1 MAWVPLTRTVTVPRT
16 LETLLSVMVLAGALG
31 CRTSVAAQSS
41 SLPVTAG
48 VAPDWSAVE
57 RALGRKGTMNPGD
70 VLKFGF
76 PRGDLHVMV
85 RGVAIKPT
93 LALGSWVAFKS
104 IGTVTM
110 AMGDLVLTED
120 EVEPVMRALQRSGI
134 EQTALHNHVLGET
147 PRVMYMHISATGD
160 ATKIASS
167 IRTALELTKTPLI
180 APVVATAAIALDLD
194 TVAIA
199 SALGAMGK
207 GNGGVYQVAIA
218 RRETVRE
225 NGMDIPAS
233 MGLAT
238 AINFQSTGG
247 GKAAITGDFVLL
259 GSEVNPVM
267 RALRSSGIDVT
278 AVHSHMIGEEPRLY
292 FMHFWADADA
302 VTLAKGLRTA
312 LNETTSVRK

>member
-1 MAWVPLTRTVTVPRT
+1 MPRT
-16 LETLLSVMVLAGALG
+16 FERLFAVMALAGAVG
-31 CRTSVAAQSS
+31 CRTSLAAQSS
-41 SLPVTAG
+41 TSPVRADSAT
-48 VAPDWSAVE
+48 DWSAVE
-57 RALGRKGTMNPGD
+57 RTLGRRGTMNAGD

-76 PRGDLHVMV
+76 PRNDLHVMV
-85 RGVAIKPT
+85 RGVAIKPS
-93 LALGSWVAFKS
+93 LALGSWVAFKTM
-104 IGTVTM
+104 GAATM

-120 EVEPVMRALQRSGI
+120 EVEPVMRALQLSGI

-147 PRVMYMHISATGD
+147 PRVMYMHISASGD
-160 ATKIASS
+160 ATKIAAS
-167 IRTALELTKTPLI
+167 IRAALELTKTPLI
-180 APVVATAAIALDLD
+180 APVGAVLALALDLD

-199 SALGAMGK
+199 SALGATGK

-267 RALRSSGIDVT
+267 RALRSNNIDVT

-302 VTLAKGLRTA
+302 VTLAKGLRKA
-312 LNETTSVRK
+312 LDETTSVRK

>member
-1 MAWVPLTRTVTVPRT
+1 MA
-16 LETLLSVMVLAGALG
+16 LAGVVG
-31 CRTSVAAQSS
+31 CRSSVAAQSTSLSATAS
-41 SLPVTAG
+41 S
-48 VAPDWSAVE
+48 APDWTAVE
-57 RALGRKGTMNPGD
+57 RVLGRKGTMNPGD

-104 IGTVTM
+104 MGAVTM

-120 EVEPVMRALQRSGI
+120 EVEPVMRALQLNGI

-147 PRVMYMHISATGD
+147 PRVMYMHISASGD
-160 ATKIASS
+160 ATKIATS
-167 IRTALELTKTPLI
+167 IHAALELTKTPLM
-180 APVVATAAIALDLD
+180 APVGAAAAVALDLD

-199 SALGAMGK
+199 TALGATGK

-302 VTLAKGLRTA
+302 VALAKGLRMA
-312 LNETTSVRK
+312 LDETTSVRR

>member
-1 MAWVPLTRTVTVPRT
+1 MPRT
-16 LETLLSVMVLAGALG
+16 LGRLFAVMALAGAGG
-31 CRTSVAAQSS
+31 CRTSLAAQSS
-41 SLPVTAG
+41 TLPVRADSAT
-48 VAPDWSAVE
+48 DWSAVE
-57 RALGRKGTMNPGD
+57 RTLGRRGTMNPGD
-70 VLKFGF
+70 VIKFGF
-76 PRGDLHVMV
+76 PRNDLHVMV
-85 RGVAIKPT
+85 RGVAIKPS
-93 LALGSWVAFKS
+93 LALGSWVAFKTM
-104 IGTVTM
+104 GAVTM

-120 EVEPVMRALQRSGI
+120 EVEPVMRALQLSGI

-147 PRVMYMHISATGD
+147 PRVMYMHISASGD
-160 ATKIASS
+160 ATKIAAS
-167 IRTALELTKTPLI
+167 IHAALELTKTPLM
-180 APVVATAAIALDLD
+180 APVGAVLALALDLD

-199 SALGAMGK
+199 SALGATGK

-267 RALRSSGIDVT
+267 RALRSNGIDVT

-302 VTLAKGLRTA
+302 VTLAKGLRKA
-312 LNETTSVRK
+312 LDETTSVRK

>member
-1 MAWVPLTRTVTVPRT
+1 
-16 LETLLSVMVLAGALG
+16 MVALAGLFG
-31 CRTSVAAQSS
+31 CRTGVAAQSAS
-41 SLPVTAG
+41 SSAKASI
-48 VAPDWSAVE
+48 APDWSAVE

-76 PRGDLHVMV
+76 PRGDLHVTV

-104 IGTVTM
+104 MGTVTM

-147 PRVMYMHISATGD
+147 PRVMYMHISASGD
-160 ATKIASS
+160 GTTIATS
-167 IRTALELTKTPLI
+167 IHAALELTKTPLI
-180 APVVATAAIALDLD
+180 AAVAPAVPVALDLD

-199 SALGAMGK
+199 AALGATGK

-218 RRETVRE
+218 RRETIRE

-238 AINFQSTGG
+238 AINFQSTGS

-259 GSEVNPVM
+259 GNEVNPVM

-302 VTLAKGLRTA
+302 VTLAKGLRKA
-312 LNETTSVRK
+312 LDETTSVRK